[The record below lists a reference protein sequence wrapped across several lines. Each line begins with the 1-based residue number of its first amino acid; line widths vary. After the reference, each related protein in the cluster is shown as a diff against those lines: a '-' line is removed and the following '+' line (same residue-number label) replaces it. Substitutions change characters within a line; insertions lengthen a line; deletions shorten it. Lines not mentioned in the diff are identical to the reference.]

1 MITLAFCIAD
11 YFFVMSY
18 KFFNRAVLRI
28 SLCAAAFSVFVSASA
43 DKRDFDLMKNV
54 EVFNSIVKE
63 LNTFYVD
70 SIDADKVIGNGI
82 KSMLYSLDPYTNYIP
97 EERRDDMKF
106 ITTGE
111 YAGIGA
117 LIGLRDDSLVYISD
131 VYAGNPAYTDGL
143 RVGDV
148 IVAVDGEKVVGR
160 DTEYVSNR
168 LRGKSNTVV
177 KVSVS
182 RPGTEG
188 VITVPVTRKKIY
200 VPAVSYYGVIADG
213 VGYIYLTNFNDKSAD
228 EVKSALTDL
237 MQNKGISSLVL
248 DLRDNP
254 GGILDEAIE
263 VVNLFVPKGKTV
275 LETRGKVKQWDR
287 VYKTTQKPVAEDM
300 PLVVLVNGESASAS
314 EIVSGA
320 LQDMDR
326 AVIVGE
332 RTYGKGLVQ
341 STRPLPYG
349 GILKVTTSKYYIPS
363 GRLIQAIDYSHR
375 NNDGS
380 AERIPD
386 SATNEFRTAAGRV
399 VRDGGGIVPDVTV
412 PAEKESNI
420 LYYMMRDLVIFDF
433 VSDYRVKHPTIAPV
447 DEFVF
452 TDEDYEEFKA
462 FVKARNFDYDRNSDK
477 LLSELKKVAD
487 FEGYMEDA
495 AETFALLEK
504 QLAHDIDKDFVTFE
518 KDLREAVVASIIH
531 RYYLNEGAIR
541 QVLKDDDYAAE
552 GVKLL
557 NDPARYKSL
566 LEPAK
571 GKGKH

>member
-18 KFFNRAVLRI
+18 KFFKRAVLRI

-43 DKRDFDLMKNV
+43 DKRDFDLIKNV

-97 EERRDDMKF
+97 EERHDDMKF

-332 RTYGKGLVQ
+332 RTYGKGLV
-341 STRPLPYG
+341 R
-349 GILKVTTSKYYIPS
+349 
-363 GRLIQAIDYSHR
+363 HR
-375 NNDGS
+375 NIIFRADG
-380 AERIPD
+380 
-386 SATNEFRTAAGRV
+386 
-399 VRDGGGIVPDVTV
+399 
-412 PAEKESNI
+412 
-420 LYYMMRDLVIFDF
+420 
-433 VSDYRVKHPTIAPV
+433 
-447 DEFVF
+447 
-452 TDEDYEEFKA
+452 
-462 FVKARNFDYDRNSDK
+462 
-477 LLSELKKVAD
+477 
-487 FEGYMEDA
+487 
-495 AETFALLEK
+495 
-504 QLAHDIDKDFVTFE
+504 
-518 KDLREAVVASIIH
+518 
-531 RYYLNEGAIR
+531 
-541 QVLKDDDYAAE
+541 
-552 GVKLL
+552 
-557 NDPARYKSL
+557 
-566 LEPAK
+566 
-571 GKGKH
+571 